1 MGDISIQ
8 RILAT
13 KYFLLQ
19 IQTLLIMIVVRIT
32 NYNSAFLQL
41 IITNPYLFIY
51 LFIHLFVLCA
61 GRAKSS
67 NKMSRLVI
75 K

>member
-1 MGDISIQ
+1 MADISIQ

-13 KYFLLQ
+13 EYFLLQ
-19 IQTLLIMIVVRIT
+19 IQTLLTMIVVRIT

-41 IITNPYLFIY
+41 IVT
-51 LFIHLFVLCA
+51 A

>member
-32 NYNSAFLQL
+32 NDYSALWQL
-41 IITNPYLFIY
+41 FMTNPYLFIY
-51 LFIHLFVLCA
+51 LLICVRVQDAL
-61 GRAKSS
+61 RAVTK
-67 NKMSRLVI
+67 
-75 K
+75 

>member
-32 NYNSAFLQL
+32 NDYSALWQRVM
-41 IITNPYLFIY
+41 TNPYLFIY
-51 LFIHLFVLCA
+51 LLICVRVQDAL
-61 GRAKSS
+61 RAVTK
-67 NKMSRLVI
+67 
-75 K
+75 